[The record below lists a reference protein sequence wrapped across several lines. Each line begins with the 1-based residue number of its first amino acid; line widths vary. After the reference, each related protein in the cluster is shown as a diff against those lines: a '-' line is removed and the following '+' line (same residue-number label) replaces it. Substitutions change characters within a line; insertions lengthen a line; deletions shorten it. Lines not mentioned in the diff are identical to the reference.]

1 MISVWRSP
9 ALNISVL
16 RSRAVGLAVFAFAL
30 AAPCTEA
37 RGQTA
42 AAQPAAEVEPWT
54 AKAPIEQTWD
64 SPTPTDTSERGLKGP
79 PAELASFSFIGAS
92 LFAASDQVPLPP
104 PRHGRFK
111 FLQQVGSDF
120 KHLPSKDSVYWL
132 AGGGALA
139 LAVHPQDDDTNRRL
153 IPHKTFF
160 NPGQTVGSVYVQGGS
175 ALMTYVLGRATG
187 KEKVK
192 HLGTDML
199 SAQIVAQ
206 ALTQALK
213 FSVRRERPDG
223 SNNHSF
229 PSGHASA
236 TFATATVLQRHLGWR
251 AAVPTYTLATYVAMS
266 RLQENRHF
274 VSDVVFGAALGVV
287 AGRTT
292 TRHGRA
298 HWAFIPDVSK
308 ARVGL
313 LLSRIP

>member
-1 MISVWRSP
+1 MMRQTYPGAVAVSRQASRVLFSLVLVAIGVGGPCNVAHAQSVPSK
-9 ALNISVL
+9 
-16 RSRAVGLAVFAFAL
+16 RAD
-30 AAPCTEA
+30 TEA
-37 RGQTA
+37 GPQKHAEEFVA
-42 AAQPAAEVEPWT
+42 ASLETRPFFTLANQVP
-54 AKAPIEQTWD
+54 
-64 SPTPTDTSERGLKGP
+64 P
-79 PAELASFSFIGAS
+79 PA
-92 LFAASDQVPLPP
+92 PK
-104 PRHGRFK
+104 HGHFK

-120 KHLPSKDSVYWL
+120 KHLPSKDSLYWL

-139 LAVHPQDDDTNRRL
+139 LAVHPQDDDINRRL
-153 IPHKTFF
+153 IPHDKFF
-160 NPGQTVGSVYVQGGS
+160 NPGQTLGSVYVQGGS
-175 ALMTYVLGRATG
+175 ALVTYVVGRATG
-187 KEKVK
+187 NEKVK

-213 FSVRRERPDG
+213 YGTHRERPDG

-274 VSDVVFGAALGVV
+274 LSDVVFGAALGVV

-298 HWAFIPDVSK
+298 HWALIPDVSK
-308 ARVGL
+308 GRVAVQFAHM
-313 LLSRIP
+313 P

>member
-1 MISVWRSP
+1 MP
-9 ALNISVL
+9 
-16 RSRAVGLAVFAFAL
+16 SRAASVVLLAFAL
-30 AAPCTEA
+30 GASC
-37 RGQTA
+37 TA
-42 AAQPAAEVEPWT
+42 AHAQSPSAEPRAAVQASSSDAAT
-54 AKAPIEQTWD
+54 LQT
-64 SPTPTDTSERGLKGP
+64 SG
-79 PAELASFSFIGAS
+79 
-92 LFAASDQVPLPP
+92 QVPPP
-104 PRHGRFK
+104 NRSHYK

-120 KHLPSKDSVYWL
+120 KHLPSKDSLYWL

-139 LAVHPQDDDTNRRL
+139 LSVHPQDDDINRHL
-153 IPHKTFF
+153 IPHDKLF
-160 NPGQTVGSVYVQGGS
+160 NPGQTLGSVYVQGGS
-175 ALMTYVLGRATG
+175 AFATYLIGRATRS
-187 KEKVK
+187 EKVK
-192 HLGTDML
+192 HLGSDML

-213 FSVRRERPDG
+213 YGTRRERPDG

-274 VSDVVFGAALGVV
+274 LSDVVFGAALGVV

-298 HWAFIPDVSK
+298 HWAFVPDVAK
-308 ARVGL
+308 GRVAL
-313 LLSRIP
+313 QIAHLP

>member
-1 MISVWRSP
+1 MISVP
-9 ALNISVL
+9 C
-16 RSRAVGLAVFAFAL
+16 SRAIGLAVLAFVV

-37 RGQTA
+37 RGQIA
-42 AAQPAAEVEPWT
+42 AAQPAAEVGPST
-54 AKAPIEQTWD
+54 ARASTEQMW
-64 SPTPTDTSERGLKGP
+64 SGPTPTDISERALEGP
-79 PAELASFSFIGAS
+79 PGELASFSFFRVP
-92 LFAASDQVPLPP
+92 LVAASDQVPLPP

-139 LAVHPQDDDTNRRL
+139 LAVHPQDDETNRRL
-153 IPHKTFF
+153 IPHHTFF

-175 ALMTYVLGRATG
+175 ALMTYVVGRATG

-308 ARVGL
+308 GKAGL
-313 LLSRIP
+313 VLSRIP

>member
-1 MISVWRSP
+1 VPGKVRSH
-9 ALNISVL
+9 VL
-16 RSRAVGLAVFAFAL
+16 SLVLVAVASGIPCSEAHAQSTVL
-30 AAPCTEA
+30 AAPLF
-37 RGQTA
+37 
-42 AAQPAAEVEPWT
+42 
-54 AKAPIEQTWD
+54 
-64 SPTPTDTSERGLKGP
+64 S
-79 PAELASFSFIGAS
+79 ASN
-92 LFAASDQVPLPP
+92 QVPPPP
-104 PRHGRFK
+104 PRRGHFK

-120 KHLPSKDSVYWL
+120 KHLPSKDSLYWL

-139 LAVHPQDDDTNRRL
+139 LAVHPQDDDINRHL
-153 IPHKTFF
+153 IPHDTFF
-160 NPGQTVGSVYVQGGS
+160 NPGQTLGSVYVQGGS
-175 ALMTYVLGRATG
+175 ALVTYVIGRATG
-187 KEKVK
+187 NEKVK

-213 FSVRRERPDG
+213 FSTRRERPDG

-274 VSDVVFGAALGVV
+274 LSDVAFGAALGVV

-298 HWAFIPDVSK
+298 HWAFVPDLAKGRVALQV
-308 ARVGL
+308 ARL
-313 LLSRIP
+313 P